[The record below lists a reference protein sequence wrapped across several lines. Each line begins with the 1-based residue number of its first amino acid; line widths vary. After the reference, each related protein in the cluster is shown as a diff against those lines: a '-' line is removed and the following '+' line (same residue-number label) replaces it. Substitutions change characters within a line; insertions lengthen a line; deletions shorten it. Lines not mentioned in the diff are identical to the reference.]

1 MRKEKPKFIYL
12 VKREVIA
19 HNIKE
24 ASEAKRRIYCI
35 ELVEEKSQPENKN
48 IEAGFQCQKKKP

>member
-1 MRKEKPKFIYL
+1 MYL

-24 ASEAKRRIYCI
+24 AAEGTGRIYCI
-35 ELVEEKSQPENKN
+35 ELAEEKSQPENEN
-48 IEAGFQCQKKKP
+48 REAGFQCPKKNVSSSGSK